1 MSEVRMSMY
10 DIQRQ
15 SWNKELT
22 SKSGGGYGNL
32 DILKEFK

>member
-1 MSEVRMSMY
+1 MNEVRMSMY

-22 SKSGGGYGNL
+22 SKSGGGGME
-32 DILKEFK
+32 I